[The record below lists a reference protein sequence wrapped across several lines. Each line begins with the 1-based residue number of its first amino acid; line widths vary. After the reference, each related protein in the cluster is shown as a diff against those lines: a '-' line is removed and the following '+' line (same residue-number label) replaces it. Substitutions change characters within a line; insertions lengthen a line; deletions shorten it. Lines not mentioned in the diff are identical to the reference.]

1 MRTIARFMDARNTAE
16 GKFLSV
22 LLSVLLVF
30 SFLNVTMFTDYAGA
44 DTTPEGDG
52 TEIVDPVEDVD
63 EPEAQPEDTSGEPK
77 KEADE
82 AAVVIGTDDEVVSD
96 DTTKDSSEEP
106 KTSEVEVE
114 LQLVDVILVHADKE
128 YSDGDKLVVP
138 TGQDLKFSVKAAEGA
153 EVKVA
158 ATIGDEDVVLS
169 PEADG
174 NYILKGDRV
183 TDALAVI
190 GAVAEL
196 KNEESVPSDTPEVD
210 TTTQP
215 DAQEPAAEE
224 QPSTFEAEPADE
236 TDEPSGIHRNPVV
249 QIKFQVGAVTLAHSE
264 FLTNGETVQL
274 PFVADP
280 DGQKFTGW
288 KFEPAGFVDAFN
300 KVVVPA
306 DQAWDKD
313 DVMVTA
319 TAQFAEACT
328 VTFKGER
335 DNVVIATEKVVKGES
350 LSSSQL
356 AAASAKYQVPAGKK
370 LVGWE
375 IDGEELT
382 EQTIINNNVEAS
394 AVVADGTWVT
404 FNSQGGTSV
413 PSAQVREDGTIDC
426 SAVPTRAGFDFDG
439 WFTAAAGGD
448 RVTADTKFE
457 RSATIY
463 AHWTAHQ
470 VNYTVIYWQENT
482 NWNNQYLDEASR
494 DKVQYSYVKSETK
507 TGTAGQATNVSAGA
521 PDKGF
526 KTARVDNK
534 EIAGDGSTIV
544 NVYYDREVY
553 SVRFKSLDCD
563 KLLHSVFG
571 HEANCY
577 KLDPSKTITEKYGAT
592 IGSRWP
598 GGFWSVNEGNK
609 GPWQGNLIE
618 MPLGGKTFSGQ
629 YDGTNARA
637 NYYVQVLPGQ
647 KADESKGG
655 KSYKLHHTDRGPSL
669 KVTDE
674 ERYDIPGYTLN
685 KSASTGNGSN
695 YDGAKFYYD
704 RNIYDIIFVSQGATI
719 ATVDRLFEQE
729 ISGADT
735 TGYAP
740 VRDGYTF
747 GGWFQD
753 QECTGPADE
762 MLSGPMPARNLTVYA
777 KWIAPQ
783 VKVKVHA
790 EASDGEGTD
799 FTVDAGSVL
808 NEAQLNEKADI
819 TEKIA
824 SDPNAFLG
832 WFTKTPRGNWQP
844 FDLSTPIE
852 AETELYARW
861 RSDTYTVTYEIA
873 AADAQLGLAAP
884 IDSNKY
890 ADGAVAVVKG
900 IPVTATLDNQFAN
913 WVDEDG
919 NEVTAGSTLEM
930 TRNITLTAVF
940 KPVIEIKLVKMT
952 YDPNEGAGVRY
963 TTEEFAIN
971 ALVKADENTF
981 GAPTGYEFDSW
992 NTKKDGSGLKVN
1004 AGESVRVSNGGNN
1017 ILYAQWKP
1025 RTDTRYT
1032 VKHWFQNVAGEE
1044 YSQDASLAADE
1055 TLTGTTGE
1063 QTSAQPKQVEGFNA
1077 KAVSQETIAADG
1089 STVVNVYYDR
1099 QVYNVTYRYTN
1110 EAPAGATELPAAQ
1123 AYRYGDT
1130 FTVAPAATATG
1141 YVFSGWS
1148 QQGTVTVA
1156 GDVEITGSWSA
1167 KDQNLTI
1174 NWVDET
1180 GTVLKSAESTTVK
1193 YDDEYDVTNRRN
1205 ASLVGPDGK
1214 TYVYDSTTG
1223 IVSGTVKG
1231 DVDVTFTYSLDEKGG
1246 NDPETGEPTQ
1256 PDGVA
1261 DKYQATVTYLVVNG
1275 TFGQGGTTSV
1285 TEVITVAQ
1293 KDENGAVTPVD
1304 YKMNV
1309 PDNMV
1314 PAVGYGDQPGTW
1326 GNADFNTEL
1335 EGGSTYTFTYVYGIN
1350 NYSVNVS
1357 VVNGTSNVGTVGTTG
1372 TYGSDL
1378 TYAFAPADGYALD
1391 SVTVDGQPAVL
1402 TNGGYTFSALNAN
1415 HSISVVYA
1423 IDSNRDGIP
1432 DSHQA
1437 IVNYNVANGTWADG
1451 TAATVTEHVSMY
1463 AYRNGEWEP
1472 VEPVL
1477 NVPAGMVANTGYS
1490 QASGA
1495 WRVNPAASQL
1505 VAGGEVTFTYAFT
1518 AIPTVVVPPTTP
1530 VTPAAV
1536 TPAPTPAA
1544 PAAPATPAPAAPAP
1558 AATPAAA
1565 TPAPAA
1571 EPIEDDVT
1579 PQAAAP
1585 AERTP
1590 LAETEEIEDEG
1601 TPMGAFDEPH
1611 CWVHWVMLLGILIT
1625 AAYGLV
1631 VVRRRLHLA
1640 DDVDDYEKQVL
1651 GIEDEA
1657 PEAVPAT
1664 GRQAL

>member
-1 MRTIARFMDARNTAE
+1 MDARNTAE

-44 DTTPEGDG
+44 DTNEAS
-52 TEIVDPVEDVD
+52 EENSLPVEEPEFT
-63 EPEAQPEDTSGEPK
+63 EPEATAEEPEAEK
-77 KEADE
+77 A
-82 AAVVIGTDDEVVSD
+82 
-96 DTTKDSSEEP
+96 SEEVTTP
-106 KTSEVEVE
+106 APPVEEKQETSVEEEPAATDVEVE
-114 LQLVDVILVHADKE
+114 LQLVDATITYEGAD
-128 YSDGDKLVVP
+128 YGDGDKLVAP
-138 TGQDLKFSVKAAEGA
+138 LGEDLKFSVEAAEGA

-169 PEADG
+169 PETNG
-174 NYILKGDRV
+174 NYILKGDQV

-190 GAVAEL
+190 GVVTEL
-196 KNEESVPSDTPEVD
+196 KNEEPVPSDTPEAD
-210 TTTQP
+210 TPTQP
-215 DAQEPAAEE
+215 DTQEPVAEE

-236 TDEPSGIHRNPVV
+236 ADEPSGIHRNPVV

-274 PFVADP
+274 PFVADS

-313 DVMVTA
+313 DMTVTA

-350 LSSSQL
+350 LSASQL

-375 IDGEELT
+375 IGGEELT

-426 SAVPTRAGFDFDG
+426 TAVPTRAGFNFDG

-470 VNYTVIYWQENT
+470 VNYTVIYWQENA

-534 EIAGDGSTIV
+534 KIAGDGSTIV

-553 SVRFKSLDCD
+553 SVRFKSLDCNNW
-563 KLLHSVFG
+563 LHSLLG

-647 KADESKGG
+647 KADENKGG

-669 KVTDE
+669 NVTDE

-685 KSASTGNGSN
+685 KSASTGNGSD

-729 ISGADT
+729 ISGVDT

-753 QECTGPADE
+753 QDCTVPADE

-790 EASDGEGTD
+790 STSEADAAGVD
-799 FTVDAGSVL
+799 FTVNAGSAL
-808 NEAQLNEKADI
+808 TEAQLNEKADI
-819 TEKIA
+819 AEKIA
-824 SDPNAFLG
+824 NDPNAFLG
-832 WFTKTPRGNWQP
+832 WYTKTSSGNWLP
-844 FDLSTPIE
+844 FDMSTPIDE
-852 AETELYARW
+852 GIELYARW
-861 RSDTYTVTYEIA
+861 RSDTYTVTYKI
-873 AADAQLGLAAP
+873 ADADKELGLTAP
-884 IDSNKY
+884 VDDNKY
-890 ADGAVAVVKG
+890 ADGAAAVVKG

-913 WVDEDG
+913 WIDENG

-940 KPVIEIKLVKMT
+940 KPVISYRFVDIT
-952 YDPNEGAGVRY
+952 YAPGKGSGTAY
-963 TTEEFAIN
+963 TKTQLSYNGITYIDSN
-971 ALVKADENTF
+971 ADARFV
-981 GAPTGYEFDSW
+981 APDGYEFDCW
-992 NTKKDGSGLKVN
+992 NTKADGTGDN
-1004 AGESVRVSNGGNN
+1004 YQPGDRVRVKTSAT
-1017 ILYAQWKP
+1017 LYAKWKP
-1025 RTDTRYT
+1025 RTDLAYTVNYVDAETGEAVADQKNFTGAEFGKTYTETAVEVAGYVKPEVDTQSVTVATDPAKNVITFEYAKRADLGYT
-1032 VKHWFQNVAGEE
+1032 VKYVDAATGEE
-1044 YSQDASLAADE
+1044 IAD
-1055 TLTGTTGE
+1055 
-1063 QTSAQPKQVEGFNA
+1063 A
-1077 KAVSQETIAADG
+1077 KAVTGKTFKETVTEEPIAIDG
-1089 STVVNVYYDR
+1089 YTTTEKPVTFTVEVQNDDVVFKYNKRTDLAYEVHYFYDGVEDESLVVIEDKATFGTKIPYEDDGDKLIHNGQTYLLDRVEGAEKVVTTTPSANIVNVYFDK
-1099 QVYNVTYRYTN
+1099 
-1110 EAPAGATELPAAQ
+1110 
-1123 AYRYGDT
+1123 
-1130 FTVAPAATATG
+1130 
-1141 YVFSGWS
+1141 
-1148 QQGTVTVA
+1148 
-1156 GDVEITGSWSA
+1156 DVIGEGPEGP
-1167 KDQNLTI
+1167 NF
-1174 NWVDET
+1174 
-1180 GTVLKSAESTTVK
+1180 
-1193 YDDEYDVTNRRN
+1193 
-1205 ASLVGPDGK
+1205 PDG
-1214 TYVYDSTTG
+1214 
-1223 IVSGTVKG
+1223 I
-1231 DVDVTFTYSLDEKGG
+1231 
-1246 NDPETGEPTQ
+1246 P
-1256 PDGVA
+1256 

-1275 TFGQGGTTSV
+1275 TFGQGGTASV
-1285 TEVITVAQ
+1285 TEVITVAH
-1293 KDENGAVTPVD
+1293 KDENGNVTLVD

-1314 PAVGYGDQPGTW
+1314 PAVGYDQQPGTW
-1326 GNADFNTEL
+1326 GDADFNAKL

-1357 VVNGTSNVGTVGTTG
+1357 VANGTSNVGEVGTTG

-1378 TYAFAPADGYALD
+1378 AYAFAPADGYALD
-1391 SVTVDGQPAVL
+1391 SVSVDGQPAVL

-1432 DSHQA
+1432 DSRQA
-1437 IVNYNVANGTWADG
+1437 IVTYNVANGTWADG
-1451 TAATVTEHVSMY
+1451 TAAPVTEYVNMY

-1477 NVPAGMVANTGYS
+1477 NPPAGMIANAGYS
-1490 QASGA
+1490 QASGS

-1544 PAAPATPAPAAPAP
+1544 PAAPAPAAPAP
-1558 AATPAAA
+1558 AAAPAAA
-1565 TPAPAA
+1565 APAPAA
-1571 EPIEDDVT
+1571 EPIEDDAT

-1590 LAETEEIEDEG
+1590 LAETEEIEDEA

-1625 AAYGLV
+1625 AAYGAI

-1657 PEAVPAT
+1657 PEAVPAD

>member
-1 MRTIARFMDARNTAE
+1 M
-16 GKFLSV
+16 
-22 LLSVLLVF
+22 
-30 SFLNVTMFTDYAGA
+30 
-44 DTTPEGDG
+44 
-52 TEIVDPVEDVD
+52 
-63 EPEAQPEDTSGEPK
+63 
-77 KEADE
+77 
-82 AAVVIGTDDEVVSD
+82 
-96 DTTKDSSEEP
+96 
-106 KTSEVEVE
+106 
-114 LQLVDVILVHADKE
+114 
-128 YSDGDKLVVP
+128 
-138 TGQDLKFSVKAAEGA
+138 
-153 EVKVA
+153 
-158 ATIGDEDVVLS
+158 
-169 PEADG
+169 
-174 NYILKGDRV
+174 

-753 QECTGPADE
+753 QDCTVPADE

-832 WFTKTPRGNWQP
+832 WFTKTPRGN
-844 FDLSTPIE
+844 
-852 AETELYARW
+852 
-861 RSDTYTVTYEIA
+861 
-873 AADAQLGLAAP
+873 
-884 IDSNKY
+884 
-890 ADGAVAVVKG
+890 
-900 IPVTATLDNQFAN
+900 
-913 WVDEDG
+913 
-919 NEVTAGSTLEM
+919 GS
-930 TRNITLTAVF
+930 
-940 KPVIEIKLVKMT
+940 P
-952 YDPNEGAGVRY
+952 
-963 TTEEFAIN
+963 
-971 ALVKADENTF
+971 
-981 GAPTGYEFDSW
+981 
-992 NTKKDGSGLKVN
+992 
-1004 AGESVRVSNGGNN
+1004 
-1017 ILYAQWKP
+1017 
-1025 RTDTRYT
+1025 
-1032 VKHWFQNVAGEE
+1032 
-1044 YSQDASLAADE
+1044 
-1055 TLTGTTGE
+1055 
-1063 QTSAQPKQVEGFNA
+1063 
-1077 KAVSQETIAADG
+1077 
-1089 STVVNVYYDR
+1089 
-1099 QVYNVTYRYTN
+1099 
-1110 EAPAGATELPAAQ
+1110 
-1123 AYRYGDT
+1123 
-1130 FTVAPAATATG
+1130 
-1141 YVFSGWS
+1141 
-1148 QQGTVTVA
+1148 
-1156 GDVEITGSWSA
+1156 
-1167 KDQNLTI
+1167 
-1174 NWVDET
+1174 
-1180 GTVLKSAESTTVK
+1180 
-1193 YDDEYDVTNRRN
+1193 
-1205 ASLVGPDGK
+1205 
-1214 TYVYDSTTG
+1214 
-1223 IVSGTVKG
+1223 
-1231 DVDVTFTYSLDEKGG
+1231 
-1246 NDPETGEPTQ
+1246 
-1256 PDGVA
+1256 
-1261 DKYQATVTYLVVNG
+1261 
-1275 TFGQGGTTSV
+1275 
-1285 TEVITVAQ
+1285 
-1293 KDENGAVTPVD
+1293 
-1304 YKMNV
+1304 
-1309 PDNMV
+1309 
-1314 PAVGYGDQPGTW
+1314 
-1326 GNADFNTEL
+1326 
-1335 EGGSTYTFTYVYGIN
+1335 
-1350 NYSVNVS
+1350 
-1357 VVNGTSNVGTVGTTG
+1357 
-1372 TYGSDL
+1372 
-1378 TYAFAPADGYALD
+1378 
-1391 SVTVDGQPAVL
+1391 
-1402 TNGGYTFSALNAN
+1402 
-1415 HSISVVYA
+1415 SI
-1423 IDSNRDGIP
+1423 
-1432 DSHQA
+1432 
-1437 IVNYNVANGTWADG
+1437 
-1451 TAATVTEHVSMY
+1451 
-1463 AYRNGEWEP
+1463 
-1472 VEPVL
+1472 
-1477 NVPAGMVANTGYS
+1477 
-1490 QASGA
+1490 
-1495 WRVNPAASQL
+1495 
-1505 VAGGEVTFTYAFT
+1505 
-1518 AIPTVVVPPTTP
+1518 
-1530 VTPAAV
+1530 
-1536 TPAPTPAA
+1536 
-1544 PAAPATPAPAAPAP
+1544 
-1558 AATPAAA
+1558 
-1565 TPAPAA
+1565 
-1571 EPIEDDVT
+1571 
-1579 PQAAAP
+1579 
-1585 AERTP
+1585 
-1590 LAETEEIEDEG
+1590 
-1601 TPMGAFDEPH
+1601 
-1611 CWVHWVMLLGILIT
+1611 
-1625 AAYGLV
+1625 
-1631 VVRRRLHLA
+1631 
-1640 DDVDDYEKQVL
+1640 
-1651 GIEDEA
+1651 
-1657 PEAVPAT
+1657 
-1664 GRQAL
+1664 